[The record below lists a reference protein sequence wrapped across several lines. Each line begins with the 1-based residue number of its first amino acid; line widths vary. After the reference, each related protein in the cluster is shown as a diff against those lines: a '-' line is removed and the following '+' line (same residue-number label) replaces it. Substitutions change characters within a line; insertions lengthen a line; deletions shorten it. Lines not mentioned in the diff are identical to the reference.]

1 MQVTNRTDES
11 VPDLAA
17 GLLED
22 AQRLVRL
29 EIDLAKQEMKEL
41 AIANGIAA
49 GLFAGAATF
58 ALLGILVA
66 LPVFLV
72 AVLPWHWQVALIW
85 FVLYLLG
92 AAVLALVGK
101 SKLRVQP
108 PRRTI
113 ESLKETKEWAL
124 RQVRS
129 SSR

>member
-17 GLLED
+17 GLVED

-49 GLFAGAATF
+49 GLFAGAATL

-85 FVLYLLG
+85 LVLYLLG
-92 AAVLALVGK
+92 ALVLGLLGK
-101 SKLRVQP
+101 SMLRVQP
-108 PRRTI
+108 PRRTL

-124 RQVRS
+124 QQVRS